1 MFNVSF
7 CLLITSVYIL
17 SSGSYV
23 YFPANIESSKQ
34 YRRAKLSPSLS
45 IMEGNPIKM
54 GVIIVDHGSKRES
67 ANEHLDRV
75 RAQDT
80 LLNVNNN

>member
-1 MFNVSF
+1 
-7 CLLITSVYIL
+7 
-17 SSGSYV
+17 
-23 YFPANIESSKQ
+23 
-34 YRRAKLSPSLS
+34 
-45 IMEGNPIKM
+45 M

-80 LLNVNNN
+80 LLNVNNNQNQTFKTHSQIAEIYRSFSEINVVEPAHMEIAEPSIATGDLKRKICATLF